1 MKISK
6 HLGIRFRVI
15 LLTSVL
21 FCGIAAI
28 ETTAIQA
35 QIFSLGIYPPLLEV
49 MMMPGKSITQV
60 FRLENSG
67 DEMILNT
74 QIVPFEPADEFGNI
88 SLRGSTSGEVEP
100 PKNWFNFENADIS
113 LGKPFVLK
121 AGQTKQIVLR
131 IKIPQDTREDDY
143 YFTFLFSSEPSA
155 RISGT
160 ATQEAGVIGAN
171 ILLTVSRTGKPVKK
185 GEVIEFST
193 QHFCLLSS
201 PASLREAGRAV
212 FCLPILDSFDKPEF
226 LLRVKNT
233 GRAFWKPFGKIK
245 IEGILGQKWEQE
257 LLPENVLAGSI
268 RQIRVATES
277 ARLDSARLAQ
287 PAFLVGPYRAKAEF
301 SLDEEGGSQISST
314 AISFLALPIKAL
326 IGVLTGC
333 VIVFII
339 KSRAVQ

>member
-1 MKISK
+1 MTKYPKI
-6 HLGIRFRVI
+6 
-15 LLTSVL
+15 L
-21 FCGIAAI
+21 FAI
-28 ETTAIQA
+28 SLFSIFYFLFSIPAKA
-35 QIFSLGIYPPLLEV
+35 QTFSLGIYPPLLEV

-74 QIVPFEPADEFGNI
+74 QIIPFEPADEFGNV
-88 SLRGSTSGEVEP
+88 SLRGPTSREVGP
-100 PKNWFNFENADIS
+100 PKGWFNFENADIS

-121 AGQTKQIVLR
+121 SGETKQIILR
-131 IKIPQDTREDDY
+131 IRIPQNTREDDY

-185 GEVIEFST
+185 GEIIEFQISNVKF
-193 QHFCLLSS
+193 Q
-201 PASLREAGRAV
+201 
-212 FCLPILDSFDKPEF
+212 IIDSFDKPEF

-245 IEGILGQKWEQE
+245 IEGLFRQKWEQE

-268 RQIRVATES
+268 RQIQVATES
-277 ARLDSARLAQ
+277 SQ
-287 PAFLVGPYRAKAEF
+287 PAFLVGPYRAEVEF
-301 SLDEEGGSQISST
+301 SLDEDGESLST
-314 AISFLALPIKAL
+314 AISFLVLPIKAL
-326 IGVLTGC
+326 FGVLTGC
-333 VIVFII
+333 VILFII
-339 KSRAVQ
+339 KSRAVK

>member
-1 MKISK
+1 MNRKTTEKLKNLKTPLI
-6 HLGIRFRVI
+6 
-15 LLTSVL
+15 
-21 FCGIAAI
+21 FCFFVFWFFGFLVAPGAR
-28 ETTAIQA
+28 A
-35 QIFSLGIYPPLLEV
+35 QTFSLGIYPPLLEV
-49 MMMPGKSITQV
+49 MMMPGKSITQAY
-60 FRLENSG
+60 RLENSG

-88 SLRGSTSGEVEP
+88 SLRGSTSPEVEP

-121 AGQTKQIVLR
+121 SGETKQIILR
-131 IKIPQDTREDDY
+131 IRIPQDTREDDY
-143 YFTFLFSSEPSA
+143 YFTFLFSSEPST

-185 GEVIEFST
+185 GETVEFKLKGCKGVSFT
-193 QHFCLLSS
+193 CL
-201 PASLREAGRAV
+201 V
-212 FCLPILDSFDKPEF
+212 DSFTKPEF

-257 LLPENVLAGSI
+257 LLPENVLANSI
-268 RQIRVATES
+268 RQIQVATES
-277 ARLDSARLAQ
+277 SQ

-301 SLDEEGGSQISST
+301 NLEEDGQGRTLSST
-314 AISFLALPIKAL
+314 LSSTTSFLALPIKAL

-333 VIVFII
+333 VILFII
-339 KSRAVQ
+339 KSRAVK